1 MRNLPEKRSKQ
12 FVLGILILTLVA
24 VGGSFAAN
32 IKLSSSGSSEFS
44 QGVYKI
50 EACDDWVRIDMGQTA
65 AEYEGLS
72 RISSFIIDGLDPFT
86 CKSTSFRI
94 QAYKTGDPDTSPRP
108 LYYNVADAETV
119 TSVSLLIDGSGN
131 VQLAKNL
138 GDPPT
143 LTGIGTS
150 DAEHQLTYDDV
161 TGTFTVS
168 FLAHPLALMG
178 DIYYL
183 KISSDPS

>member
-1 MRNLPEKRSKQ
+1 MGNIRAPQSKQ

-24 VGGSFAAN
+24 IGGSFAATIN
-32 IKLSSSGSSEFS
+32 INSSGSSEFS

-50 EACDDWVRIDMGQTA
+50 AACDDWVRINMGQTT

-72 RISSFIIDGLDPFT
+72 RINSFVIDGFDPFA
-86 CKSTSFRI
+86 CKSTSFKV

-108 LYYNVADAETV
+108 LYYDVANSETV

-143 LTGIGTS
+143 LTGIGTF
-150 DAEHQLTYDDV
+150 DDEHQLTYDDV

-168 FLAHPLALMG
+168 FSAHPLALMG

-183 KISSDPS
+183 KISSDPL

>member
-1 MRNLPEKRSKQ
+1 MHNLPETRSKQ
-12 FVLGILILTLVA
+12 FVLGIVILTLVA

-32 IKLSSSGSSEFS
+32 INLASSGSSEFS

-50 EACDDWVRIDMGQTA
+50 AACDDWVRIDMGQTA

-72 RISSFIIDGLDPFT
+72 RISSFIIDGLDPFA
-86 CKSTSFRI
+86 CESTSFRI

-108 LYYNVADAETV
+108 LYYNVADDETV
-119 TSVSLLIDGSGN
+119 TSVSLLIDNNAN
-131 VQLAKNL
+131 VQLARPIGN
-138 GDPPT
+138 PAT

-150 DAEHQLTYDDV
+150 DAEHQLTYDQAA
-161 TGTFTVS
+161 GTFTVT
-168 FLAHPLALMG
+168 FAHPLALMG

-183 KISSDPS
+183 KISSDPI

>member
-1 MRNLPEKRSKQ
+1 M
-12 FVLGILILTLVA
+12 
-24 VGGSFAAN
+24 
-32 IKLSSSGSSEFS
+32 
-44 QGVYKI
+44 
-50 EACDDWVRIDMGQTA
+50 WQTA

-72 RISSFIIDGLDPFT
+72 RIRSFIIDGLDPFA

-108 LYYNVADAETV
+108 LYYDIANAETV
-119 TSVSLLIDGSGN
+119 TSVSLMIDGNAN

-138 GDPPT
+138 GSPPA
-143 LTGIGTS
+143 LTGIGTADS
-150 DAEHQLTYDDV
+150 EHQLSYDQAS
-161 TGTFTVS
+161 GTFTVS

-183 KISSDPS
+183 KISSDPT

>member
-1 MRNLPEKRSKQ
+1 MGNIRAPQSKQ

-24 VGGSFAAN
+24 IGGSFAATIN
-32 IKLSSSGSSEFS
+32 INSSGSSEFS
-44 QGVYKI
+44 QGVYQI
-50 EACDDWVRIDMGQTA
+50 AACDDWVRIDMGQTA

-72 RISSFIIDGLDPFT
+72 RINSFIIDGFDPFA
-86 CKSTSFRI
+86 CKSTSFKV

-108 LYYNVADAETV
+108 LYYDVANAETV
-119 TSVSLLIDGSGN
+119 TSVALLIDGSGN

-150 DAEHQLTYDDV
+150 DSEHQLTYDNA
-161 TGTFTVS
+161 TGRFTVT
-168 FLAHPLALMG
+168 FLANPLALMG

>member
-1 MRNLPEKRSKQ
+1 
-12 FVLGILILTLVA
+12 
-24 VGGSFAAN
+24 
-32 IKLSSSGSSEFS
+32 
-44 QGVYKI
+44 
-50 EACDDWVRIDMGQTA
+50 MGQTA

-72 RISSFIIDGLDPFT
+72 RIRSFIIDGLDPFA

-108 LYYNVADAETV
+108 LYYDIANAETV
-119 TSVSLLIDGSGN
+119 TSVSLMIDGNAN

-138 GDPPT
+138 GSPPA
-143 LTGIGTS
+143 LTGIGTADS
-150 DAEHQLTYDDV
+150 EHQLSYDQAS
-161 TGTFTVS
+161 GTFTVS

-183 KISSDPS
+183 KISSDPI

>member
-1 MRNLPEKRSKQ
+1 MDKIRTPRSKQ
-12 FVLGILILTLVA
+12 FVLGVLILTLVA
-24 VGGSFAAN
+24 IGGSFAAA
-32 IKLSSSGSSEFS
+32 IRISSSGSSEFS

-50 EACDDWVRIDMGQTA
+50 SACDDWVRIDMGQTA

-72 RISSFIIDGLDPFT
+72 RISSFIIDGFDPFA
-86 CKSTSFRI
+86 CKSTSLKI

-108 LYYNVADAETV
+108 LYYDATHFETV

-131 VQLAKNL
+131 VQLARYL
-138 GDPPT
+138 GNSPT
-143 LTGIGTS
+143 PTWTGTA
-150 DAEHQLTYDDV
+150 DEEHQLTYDNS

-183 KISSDPS
+183 KISSDPL

>member
-1 MRNLPEKRSKQ
+1 
-12 FVLGILILTLVA
+12 
-24 VGGSFAAN
+24 
-32 IKLSSSGSSEFS
+32 
-44 QGVYKI
+44 
-50 EACDDWVRIDMGQTA
+50 MGQTA

-72 RISSFIIDGLDPFT
+72 RIRSFIIDGLDPFA

-108 LYYNVADAETV
+108 LYYDIANAETV
-119 TSVSLLIDGSGN
+119 TSVSLMIDGNAN

-138 GDPPT
+138 GSPPA
-143 LTGIGTS
+143 LTGIGTADS
-150 DAEHQLTYDDV
+150 EHQLSYDQAS
-161 TGTFTVS
+161 GTFTVS

-183 KISSDPS
+183 KISSDPT

>member
-1 MRNLPEKRSKQ
+1 MRNLPETRSKQ
-12 FVLGILILTLVA
+12 FVLGIVILTLVA
-24 VGGSFAAN
+24 IGGSFAAN
-32 IKLSSSGSSEFS
+32 IKLNSSGSSEFS

-50 EACDDWVRIDMGQTA
+50 AACDDWVRIDMGQTA

-72 RISSFIIDGLDPFT
+72 RIRSFIIDGLDPFA

-108 LYYNVADAETV
+108 LYYDIANAETV
-119 TSVSLLIDGSGN
+119 TSVSLLIDGNAN

-138 GDPPT
+138 GNPPA
-143 LTGIGTS
+143 LAGIGTADS
-150 DAEHQLTYDDV
+150 EHQLSYDQAS
-161 TGTFTVS
+161 GTFTVS

-183 KISSDPS
+183 KISSDPT

>member
-1 MRNLPEKRSKQ
+1 MDKINTPKSKQ
-12 FVLGILILTLVA
+12 FVLGVLVLTLVA
-24 VGGSFAAN
+24 IGGSFAAA
-32 IKLSSSGSSEFS
+32 IRISSSGSSEFS

-50 EACDDWVRIDMGQTA
+50 SACDDWVRIDMGQTA

-72 RISSFIIDGLDPFT
+72 RINSFIIDGFDPFA
-86 CKSTSFRI
+86 CKSTSLKI

-108 LYYNVADAETV
+108 LYYDVANSETA

-131 VQLAKNL
+131 VQLAKNI
-138 GDPPT
+138 GNPPT
-143 LTGIGTS
+143 LTGIGTT
-150 DAEHQLTYDDV
+150 DAEHQLSYDNA

>member
-1 MRNLPEKRSKQ
+1 
-12 FVLGILILTLVA
+12 
-24 VGGSFAAN
+24 
-32 IKLSSSGSSEFS
+32 
-44 QGVYKI
+44 
-50 EACDDWVRIDMGQTA
+50 MGQTA

-72 RISSFIIDGLDPFT
+72 RIRSFIIDGLDPFA

-108 LYYNVADAETV
+108 LYYDIANAETV
-119 TSVSLLIDGSGN
+119 TSVSLLIDGNAN

-138 GDPPT
+138 GSPPA
-143 LTGIGTS
+143 LTGIGTADS
-150 DAEHQLTYDDV
+150 EHQLSYDQAS
-161 TGTFTVS
+161 GTFTVS

-183 KISSDPS
+183 KISSDPT

>member
-1 MRNLPEKRSKQ
+1 MDKIRSPRSKQ

-24 VGGSFAAN
+24 IGGSCAAA
-32 IKLSSSGSSEFS
+32 IRISSSGSSEFS

-50 EACDDWVRIDMGQTA
+50 AACDDWVRINMGQTT

-72 RISSFIIDGLDPFT
+72 RINSFVIDGFDPFA
-86 CKSTSFRI
+86 CKSTSFKV

-108 LYYNVADAETV
+108 LYYDVANSETV

-143 LTGIGTS
+143 LTGIGTA

-161 TGTFTVS
+161 TGTFTVTFS
-168 FLAHPLALMG
+168 AHPLALMG

-183 KISSDPS
+183 KISSDPL